1 MRAGPLSNAKVV
13 GLINRH
19 FVPVYVSNE
28 DYAKNGPAPAEEKA
42 EKQRVY
48 REALQAKLSTGTV
61 HVYVLTPDGHP
72 VDSLHV
78 ATASKV
84 EELTAMLERA
94 VAKLKAP
101 AGGPL
106 VKPAPQSRP
115 AGAAAD
121 ALVLHVTARYLR
133 RQGDE
138 LVPLGAEAHRGE
150 SRNAGWHANPG
161 EDWVVLPKAEW
172 GKLLPADKVG
182 PGSTWAPDEKVVA
195 RLLTHF
201 YPPTENNNVAKN
213 RIEEQSLRGTVLS
226 VKDGVARARLD
237 GRLKMKHPFYHRDD
251 DNRVE
256 AGLLGFLDF
265 EPRTGAVRDLQL
277 VTDGATY
284 GARQFPF
291 GVAASAVPK

>member
-1 MRAGPLSNAKVV
+1 VV

-28 DYAKNGPAPAEEKA
+28 DYAKGGPAPAEEKA
-42 EKQRVY
+42 EKQRIY

-72 VDSLHV
+72 IDSLHV

-84 EELTAMLERA
+84 EELTALLERTA
-94 VAKLKAP
+94 AKLKAP

-133 RQGDE
+133 RRGDE

-161 EDWVVLPKAEW
+161 EDWVVLPRAEW
-172 GKLLPADKVG
+172 ARLLPAGKVE
-182 PGSTWAPDEKVVA
+182 PGTTWAPDAKVVA
-195 RLLTHF
+195 KLLTHF
-201 YPPTENNNVAKN
+201 YPPTENNDIAKN
-213 RIEEQSLRGTVLS
+213 RIEEQSLRARVLS
-226 VKDGVARARLD
+226 RKEGVVRARLD
-237 GRLKMKHPFYHRDD
+237 GRLRMKHPFYHRDD
-251 DNRVE
+251 DNRAE
-256 AGLLGFLDF
+256 ADLVGFLEY
-265 EPRTGAVRDLQL
+265 EPRTGAIRDFQL

-284 GARQFPF
+284 GARKFPF
-291 GVAASAVPK
+291 GVAVRTVPPE

>member
-1 MRAGPLSNAKVV
+1 MVAL
-13 GLINRH
+13 LNRH

-28 DYAKNGPAPAEEKA
+28 DYAKDGPAPAEEKA
-42 EKQRVY
+42 EKQRIY

-84 EELTAMLERA
+84 EELTALLERA
-94 VAKLKAP
+94 VVKLKAP
-101 AGGPL
+101 SGGPL

-133 RQGDE
+133 RKGNE
-138 LVPLGAEAHRGE
+138 LVPLGAEARRGE
-150 SRNAGWHANPG
+150 SRNAGWHASPAQ
-161 EDWVVLPKAEW
+161 DWVVLPRAEW
-172 GKLLPADKVG
+172 AKLLPAGKAE
-182 PGSTWAPDEKVVA
+182 PGTSWAPDAQVVA
-195 RLLTHF
+195 KLLTHF
-201 YPPTENNNVAKN
+201 YPPTENNDVAKN
-213 RIEEQSLRGTVLS
+213 RIEGQSLRATVLS
-226 VKDGVARARLD
+226 VHGGVARARLD
-237 GRLKMKHPFYHRDD
+237 GRLRMKHPFYHRDD

-256 AGLLGFLDF
+256 AALVGFLEY
-265 EPRTGAVRDLQL
+265 EPRTGAIRAFQL

-284 GARQFPF
+284 GPQKSPF
-291 GVAASAVPK
+291 GAAARVVLE

>member
-13 GLINRH
+13 GLINRY

-121 ALVLHVTARYLR
+121 ALVLHVTARYLHR
-133 RQGDE
+133 KGNE
-138 LVPLGAEAHRGE
+138 LVPLGAEARRGE

-161 EDWVVLPKAEW
+161 EDWVVLPRPEW
-172 GKLLPADKVG
+172 AKLLPAGKAE
-182 PGSTWAPDEKVVA
+182 PGRSWAPDAEVVA
-195 RLLTHF
+195 ELLTHF
-201 YPPTENNNVAKN
+201 YPPTENNNVARN
-213 RIEEQSLRGTVLS
+213 RIEEQSLRAKVLS
-226 VKDGVARARLD
+226 VEGGVARARLD
-237 GRLKMKHPFYHRDD
+237 GRLKMKHRFYHRDD

-256 AGLLGFLDF
+256 AALLGYLEY
-265 EPRTGAVRDLQL
+265 EPRTGAIRGFQL

-284 GARQFPF
+284 GPQKSPF
-291 GVAASAVPK
+291 GVAVRAVPE